1 MPVPTPEERER
12 RRQALQGKRA
22 PAIPITP
29 PPAGRREQIKE
40 RQVAS
45 ELQEAEIEAEGAED
59 ELFSAILAEVKREN
73 MLLTPAAAREEAQ
86 KRLAERRGGPYYVGG
101 FKPVEFTSAVAPLT
115 TLPLGVAGA
124 LPAARPQ
131 EFPVAPDKPIT
142 MAEALAPQ
150 TRAGVRAVDKVKRE
164 QTASIFDDRAFNESI
179 KALPDADKREQ
190 LDAYEA
196 YKAAFKK
203 IRDLNPLETTGVTD
217 EDIKRDLDR
226 QLKALGTGDVKTF
239 VDDPANRMGYSG
251 DPLARALQ
259 KQVTTGAPVPV
270 LEPGQ
275 TEFVSTLDRLKRS
288 RATSTAAA
296 EAEERLKKQGVPIMK
311 KVRKPTGE
319 RGPGGRPIFEE
330 VDVPTGQYRP
340 ATPEDIK
347 RARENVAAFTDK
359 EMPKPLYAETGKID
373 QFLSANEKASKGGI
387 IFQKEFPT
395 GATVESPVSWF
406 VRSALAVPNAL
417 VGAASEL
424 TPEAIEKRERAGRP
438 ALYKDASA
446 AIYNVAGSRGL
457 MGEIGDLYEYAP
469 ESWTIGEFFTLPAAP
484 ALGFQGSDPIFVGK
498 PLKQYT
504 TYAKAA
510 GFAGD
515 LIGFDLG
522 LIGAATTGARGAVA
536 GARAARAA
544 GEGAGAI
551 AGAAARTG
559 YKSASK
565 EFLDTIGMATAAKKV
580 NLGDVRLQFGT
591 SLGDSMRAAD
601 VYKQALQSGK
611 TEAQALS
618 DAAAVAPKSKFV
630 ADMQKSPI
638 TDVMKIETY
647 FKDADDEW
655 TAFQKVTRGID
666 TAKSGGAVADFADVV
681 RPYIAAAARNTP
693 ELKPLFQ
700 AAAKD
705 LTAVQTRVKLSE
717 VINKVNTLPPDAQ
730 ARFYDTVRDTA
741 SAELGF
747 TAIDRAIGAAD
758 PGRFTIRLTPN
769 TFTSDDT
776 VDSILEG
783 VRQTGEYK
791 LAQRITSRG
800 TVDGKYVITG
810 GEKQGLGGV
819 VQRQVASGTFPRSQA
834 SRILLS
840 IDKGAVSGDDLR
852 LIMNSVIDTVAE
864 QTGRAFK
871 ERALA
876 TGGKAPVPAGPVREA
891 PIPSTRPLTEGQTA
905 GIFNTAWTKAA
916 DAFDNLTKGASD
928 MSRYLSRAQI
938 RVLEE
943 GKRKMSALKSIM
955 KSELDELTK
964 QGITDPFER
973 AARLSGDASNSQT
986 WRNIAKSS
994 IFGRADTSTIDLFLG
1009 RFQYSDPFQFLNAT
1023 GRKQLEDLI
1032 DAASSKGVLDEV
1044 ELNNFISQARQI
1056 TENVDNLLPSFVAGA
1071 GKIFDLNQKPIEVLA
1086 SSWARR
1092 TVDDIANDTIAR
1104 VLDFE
1109 PDTIGRVTE
1118 GLRVVLKDMRTADG
1132 TLVADLPINAV
1143 VAEMMLGTFNASARL
1158 EDSANPLIKQFI
1170 DTIGGGKRVLAALAP
1185 DIIRDANETAALLM
1199 AKYGNRST
1207 IEAEAALLLS
1217 GKGTIAELGGPL
1229 GSLLGKAVRDEFGKS
1244 PDFEGFTKELGILAE
1259 MASDGKSGALAA
1271 SNAMSSLIDTYN
1283 SVFYNL
1289 ILSYSLRYHGTN
1301 FITGPFIGYTTTG
1314 RVAIPDLYSA
1324 AKVIGRG
1331 ENAAA
1336 RSEVIA
1342 TDKITGV
1349 PVTLGE
1355 LYDRSVKS
1363 GFFKSQ
1369 IRGQI
1374 DPRFLDDARSLGLAT
1389 VGRGGK
1395 AKIALLN
1402 KLSFPSEVANAS
1414 DTVWRMSYVIDAIN
1428 SGKSVDE
1435 ALDVGRR
1442 SLYDYGAASP
1452 AERKYIAKNVLFWNY
1467 FRNSVLET
1475 TRQAFTS
1482 PSRLARQFRLVQD
1495 YSKLK
1500 VGEDK
1505 WNEMRWYT
1513 PYDAGVARLVLDY
1526 APQAGREG
1534 KITMLPNMPW
1544 YDAVYIMSGL
1554 LTTPGDIL
1562 RGPADPVTGKRDYG
1576 TGYIFNKLG
1585 PNGQAALSFITGA
1598 DMLADIKLKK
1608 NEAPIPHVAMMD
1620 EMGVLPIYTNFF
1632 NIKKIPAEPG
1642 QNGWNG
1648 YVYTMEP
1655 EDFERYKTFIKKSKL
1670 IGLQRPVDDYA
1681 KWFAT
1686 WDLPGTA
1693 TDVVTGPSNAQLTLG
1708 ETDDIVDVLK
1718 GEAEALG
1725 FTTETRAGV
1734 PAEAEVRAAQLR
1746 TRQAEQDVK
1755 EVTPT
1760 PEEVRAGRKR

>member
-1 MPVPTPEERER
+1 MAIPTAAEREA
-12 RRQALQGKRA
+12 RRQALQGKAA
-22 PAIPITP
+22 PPIPATA
-29 PPAGRREQIKE
+29 PPAGRRQQIKE

-45 ELQEAEIEAEGAED
+45 ELQEAEIAADEGED
-59 ELFSAILAEVKREN
+59 ELYSQLLAEVKREN
-73 MLLTPAAAREEAQ
+73 LLFTPEAAREEANS
-86 KRLAERRGGPYYVGG
+86 RLAQMRPGPYYVGG
-101 FKPVEFTSAVAPLT
+101 FKPVEFKSAA
-115 TLPLGVAGA
+115 GV

-131 EFPVAPDKPIT
+131 DLPASPEKPVT
-142 MAEALAPQ
+142 FLEALAPQ
-150 TRAGVRAVDKVKRE
+150 TRAGERAVDKVKRE
-164 QTASIFDDRAFNESI
+164 RTASIFDDGAFNEGI
-179 KALPDADKREQ
+179 KALPDAEKREQ

-203 IRDLNPLETTGVTD
+203 IRDINPLETSGVTD
-217 EDIKRDLDR
+217 ADIIRDLDR
-226 QLKALGTGDVKTF
+226 QLKGLSSGAFQTF
-239 VDDPANRMGYSG
+239 IDDPANRMGYGG

-259 KQVTTGAPVPV
+259 KQVTKGAPVPV

-288 RATSTAAA
+288 RSTAAAAA
-296 EAEERLKKQGVPIMK
+296 EAEARLRSQGVPIMK

-319 RGPGGRPIFEE
+319 RGPGGRSVTEE
-330 VDVPTGQYRP
+330 VEVPTGQYRT

-347 RARENVAAFTDK
+347 RARENVAAFTDR
-359 EMPKPLYAETGKID
+359 EMPKPLYAEIGKLD
-373 QFLSANEKASKGGI
+373 QFLSANEKAAKGGL
-387 IFQKEFPT
+387 IFQKELPT

-406 VRSALAVPNAL
+406 VRSALSVPNAL
-417 VGAASEL
+417 VGATSEVF
-424 TPEAIEKRERAGRP
+424 TPEEITKRERAARP
-438 ALYKDASA
+438 ELYKDAPA
-446 AIYNVAGSRGL
+446 YVYNVAAGRGL
-457 MGEIGDLYEYAP
+457 MGEVGDLYEYAP
-469 ESWTIGEFFTLPAAP
+469 ESWTLP
-484 ALGFQGSDPIFVGK
+484 LTGK
-498 PLKQYT
+498 PLKEYT

-522 LIGAATTGARGAVA
+522 LIGGVVA
-536 GARAARAA
+536 GARA
-544 GEGAGAI
+544 GAGAVK
-551 AGAAARTG
+551 AARATG
-559 YKSASK
+559 EGFNVLSKAAIVPTAKAASK
-565 EFLDTIGMATAAKKV
+565 EFLSTIGLASAAKKV

-591 SLGDSMRAAD
+591 SLGDSMRAGDA
-601 VYKQALQSGK
+601 YKQALQNGK
-611 TEAQALS
+611 TEVEALS

-630 ADMQKSPI
+630 KDMQKSPI
-638 TDVMKIETY
+638 TDVAKVETY
-647 FKDADDEW
+647 FKDAEDEW
-655 TAFQKVTRGID
+655 QALQKVARGTE
-666 TAKSGGAVADFADVV
+666 TAKRGGAVADFAEAV
-681 RPYIAAAARNTP
+681 RPYIAAAARATP

-700 AAAKD
+700 AISKD
-705 LTAVQTRVKLSE
+705 LTAIQSRVKLSE
-717 VINKVNTLPPDAQ
+717 VIDKVNTLPLDAQ
-730 ARFYDTVRDTA
+730 ARFYDTIRDTA

-747 TAIDRAIGAAD
+747 TAIDRAIGALD
-758 PGRFTIRLTPN
+758 PGRFTVRLTPN
-769 TFTSDDT
+769 TFTSDDAI
-776 VDSILEG
+776 DSILEG

-791 LAQRITSRG
+791 LTQRITSRG
-800 TVDGKYVITG
+800 TVDGKYIVSG
-810 GEKQGLGGV
+810 GEKQGLSGV
-819 VQRQVASGTFPRSQA
+819 VQRQAATSTLPRSQV

-840 IDKGAVSGDDLR
+840 IEGNGAVSGDDLR

-876 TGGKAPVPAGPVREA
+876 SGGMADVAAGPVRKA

-916 DAFDNLTKGASD
+916 DAYDNLTKGASD
-928 MSRYLSRAQI
+928 MSRYLSRSQI

-943 GKRKMSALKSIM
+943 GKRKMSALKTIM
-955 KSELDELTK
+955 KSELDELAK
-964 QGITDPFER
+964 QGVTDPFES
-973 AARLSGDASNSQT
+973 AARLAGNPNNSQT
-986 WRNIAKSS
+986 WRNIARSS
-994 IFGRADTSTIDLFLG
+994 IFGRADTSVIDLIIG

-1032 DAASSKGVLDEV
+1032 EISRKNGVLDEV
-1044 ELNNFISQARQI
+1044 ELNNFIGQARQI
-1056 TENVDNLLPSFVAGA
+1056 SDDVGNLLPSFVAGS
-1071 GKIFDLNQKPIEVLA
+1071 GKVFDLSQKPIEVLA

-1092 TVDDIANDTIAR
+1092 TVDDIATDTIAR

-1118 GLRVVLKDMRTADG
+1118 GLRVVLKDFRTADG
-1132 TLVADLPINAV
+1132 TPVADLTINAV
-1143 VAEMMLGTFNASARL
+1143 VAEMMLGTFNASVRL
-1158 EDSANPLIKQFI
+1158 EDSANPLIRQFI
-1170 DTIGGGKRVLAALAP
+1170 DAIGGSKSLLAAVGP
-1185 DIIRDANETAALLM
+1185 EIISDASSTAALLM

-1217 GKGTIAELGGPL
+1217 GERTLAELGGPL
-1229 GSLLGKAVRDEFGKS
+1229 GSTLGKAVRDDFGKS

-1259 MASDGKSGALAA
+1259 LASKGKSGALAA

-1289 ILSYSLRYHGTN
+1289 VLSYSLRYHGTN

-1314 RVAIPDLYSA
+1314 RVPITNLYSA

-1336 RSEVIA
+1336 RAEVIA

-1349 PVTLGE
+1349 PVTLGD

-1402 KLSFPSEVANAS
+1402 TLSFPSEVANAS
-1414 DTVWRMSYVIDAIN
+1414 DTVWRMSYVIDAIK
-1428 SGKSVDE
+1428 SGKTVDE

-1442 SLYDYGAASP
+1442 SLYDYGSASP

-1467 FRNSVLET
+1467 FRNSILET
-1475 TRQAFTS
+1475 TRQALTS
-1482 PSRLARQFRLVQD
+1482 PARLARQLRLVQD
-1495 YSKLK
+1495 YSKLT

-1513 PYDAGVARLVLDY
+1513 PYDAGVARLVLEY
-1526 APQAGREG
+1526 GPQAGREG
-1534 KITMLPNMPW
+1534 KITLFPNMPW
-1544 YDAVYIMSGL
+1544 YDSVYIMSGL

-1562 RGPADPVTGKRDYG
+1562 RGTADPVTGKRDYG
-1576 TGYIFNKLG
+1576 SGYIFNKIG

-1598 DMLADIKLKK
+1598 DMLADIKLTKDR
-1608 NEAPIPHVAMMD
+1608 APIPHVAMMD
-1620 EMGVLPIYTNFF
+1620 EMGVLPMYTNFF
-1632 NIKKIPAEPG
+1632 NIKKLPAEPG
-1642 QNGWNG
+1642 KPNWNG

-1655 EDFERYKTFIKKSKL
+1655 EDFERYKTFIKASKL
-1670 IGLQRPVDDYA
+1670 IGAQRPVDDYA

-1686 WDLPGTA
+1686 WDLPGTGV
-1693 TDVVTGPSNAQLTLG
+1693 DIIGGPTAAQLTMG
-1708 ETDDIVDVLK
+1708 GI
-1718 GEAEALG
+1718 GEAMG
-1725 FTTETRAGV
+1725 YTTETRAGV
-1734 PAEAEVRAAQLR
+1734 PAEAELQAAR
-1746 TRQAEQDVK
+1746 TRARQLKEDVK
-1755 EVTPT
+1755 TATPT
-1760 PEEVRAGRKR
+1760 PEELKARRPQ